1 MAFDGFVIS
10 NLVYELNNTIL
21 NAKISKIAQPETDEL
36 LFTLKGSNGQYR
48 LAMSASASLPFLYLT
63 GTNKPSPLTAPNF
76 CMLLRK
82 HIANG
87 RIVEISQPHMERI
100 INFKIE
106 HLDEMGDLCQ
116 KTLIVELMGK
126 RSNIIFCDANGRR
139 KDRPNG
145 GLYVTEAKAG
155 KTVTAGGPGAET
167 VIVEPI
173 ALDGDKMKPGERSGG
188 SGMGVS
194 EEGVMYTQT
203 AGDVH
208 GVAYTPSGKPTV
220 RKLLPLECE
229 RLMGFPDN
237 WTRIPWRGKPAEKC
251 SDYGATRRAATA
263 CASTSCAG
271 SECESK
277 MLKEE

>member
-116 KTLIVELMGK
+116 KTP
-126 RSNIIFCDANGRR
+126 
-139 KDRPNG
+139 DR
-145 GLYVTEAKAG
+145 
-155 KTVTAGGPGAET
+155 GA
-167 VIVEPI
+167 
-173 ALDGDKMKPGERSGG
+173 DGQAEQYHFLR
-188 SGMGVS
+188 
-194 EEGVMYTQT
+194 
-203 AGDVH
+203 
-208 GVAYTPSGKPTV
+208 
-220 RKLLPLECE
+220 CE
-229 RLMGFPDN
+229 RQN
-237 WTRIPWRGKPAEKC
+237 HRQHQTRIGCDEFSA
-251 SDYGATRRAATA
+251 
-263 CASTSCAG
+263 
-271 SECESK
+271 
-277 MLKEE
+277 